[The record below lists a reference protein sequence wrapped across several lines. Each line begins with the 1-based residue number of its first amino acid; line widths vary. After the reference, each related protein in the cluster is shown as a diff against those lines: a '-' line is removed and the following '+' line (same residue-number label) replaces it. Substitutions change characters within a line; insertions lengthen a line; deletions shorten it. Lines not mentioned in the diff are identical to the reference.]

1 MTDSLPADRPAS
13 DPTPSSAS
21 SAGSQ
26 AASAAGSHA
35 GSLASSQAGSEAGA
49 EAAFEALAAAAV
61 DAMLAYQPVL
71 ATSLG
76 DHRFDDRLDD
86 LRPAAVDAEVRALRG
101 WLDQVDRWPVD
112 SLSVGHRVDAEV
124 LKVRLCERVF
134 ELTELHEHTWSPL
147 VANPGT
153 ALYLLLARDFAPL
166 PQRLRSVAAR
176 LGEVPDQ
183 LASARETLSDM
194 PRVHVET
201 AIEQFGGTL
210 GLIDREIPR
219 KLHDA
224 PEVATTVER
233 ALAQARVAVE
243 THIAWLREQL
253 DSATGDPRLGA
264 NLFGRK
270 LALVL
275 DIERSPDAVL
285 QAALADIE
293 RVEAEIGEV
302 AAKLGGVPREV
313 LDRLAADAPT
323 DDTVVAVAEQALAEA
338 TEFVAAHELITL
350 YRDPVQVIV
359 MPEIHRG
366 VAVAYCDPPGPL
378 DPPDAPTFF
387 AISPTPAGWPP
398 ERVVSFYR
406 EYNVHAMRN
415 LVIHEAMPGH
425 VLQLA
430 HSRRGPV
437 PTKVH
442 QTFWSGPFVEGWAV
456 YAEQE
461 MVRHGFGGP
470 QVRMQQLKMRLR
482 TAINAVIDVRVHC
495 DRLTRDEAMALMVE
509 RGHQE
514 DGEATGK
521 WRRALLTSAQLSTYH
536 VGVTQVNEIA
546 SQVRAARPGSSE
558 REVHDALLSHGNP
571 PPRHLAALLGLH

>member
-1 MTDSLPADRPAS
+1 MTE
-13 DPTPSSAS
+13 SAP
-21 SAGSQ
+21 
-26 AASAAGSHA
+26 
-35 GSLASSQAGSEAGA
+35 E
-49 EAAFEALAAAAV
+49 FEALATAAV
-61 DAMLAYQPVL
+61 DAMLAHQPVL

-86 LRPAAVDAEVRALRG
+86 LRPAAIDDEVRALRG
-101 WLDQVDRWPVD
+101 FLDQVQRVRVGALP
-112 SLSVGHRVDAEV
+112 VGHRVDAEV
-124 LKVRLCERVF
+124 LAVRLRERLF
-134 ELTELHEHTWSPL
+134 ELTELREHTWSPL

-166 PQRLRSVAAR
+166 PERLRNVAAR
-176 LGEVPDQ
+176 LGEIPGQ
-183 LASARETLSDM
+183 LASARSVLSGM

-201 AIEQFGGTL
+201 AIDQFGGTL
-210 GLIDREIPR
+210 GLIEAEIPR
-219 KLHDA
+219 NLNDA
-224 PEVATTVER
+224 PEVRAAVEPALER
-233 ALAQARVAVE
+233 AGDAVRA
-243 THIAWLREQL
+243 HLAWLREQL
-253 DSATGDPRLGA
+253 ESASGDARLGHEMFA
-264 NLFGRK
+264 GK

-275 DIERSPDAVL
+275 DVDLSPEQVL
-285 QAALADIE
+285 AAALADIE
-293 RVEAEIGEV
+293 RVEHEMAEV
-302 AAKLGGVPREV
+302 AASLGGAPREV

-323 DDTVVAVAEQALAEA
+323 DETVVAVAEQALAEA
-338 TEFVAAHELITL
+338 TEFVETHDLVTL
-350 YRDPVQVIV
+350 YRDPVEVIV

-387 AISPTPAGWPP
+387 AISPTPADWPP
-398 ERVVSFYR
+398 ERVASFYR

-437 PTKVH
+437 PTKAH
-442 QTFWSGPFVEGWAV
+442 QAFWSSPFVEGWAV
-456 YAEQE
+456 YAEQQ

-470 QVRMQQLKMRLR
+470 RVHMQQLKMRLR
-482 TAINAVIDVRVHC
+482 SAINAVIDVRVHC
-495 DRLTRDEAMALMVE
+495 DGLSRDDAMALMVG

-536 VGVTQVNEIA
+536 VGVTQVSEIA
-546 SQVRAARPGSSE
+546 TQLRAARPDWRE
-558 REVHDALLSHGNP
+558 REVHDAMLAHGNP
-571 PPRHLAALLGLH
+571 PPRHLPALLGVR